1 MGSSAKV
8 RFRVEFQF
16 AGPNPVN
23 EFLFP
28 ENVQAPPFPVILPRR
43 REPLN
48 CIWNSFHDDEPV
60 PVRLMAICSRL
71 MLDDPKTIELAHAAA
86 GAIARTNKRTIRE
99 VKTFLIDPPFFGLSN
114 IRGRSHQPSFLWVE
128 RYLVETV
135 QIVSAD
141 VISAMKD

>member
-23 EFLFP
+23 EFLFS
-28 ENVQAPPFPVILPRR
+28 ENVQAPPFPAILPRR

-99 VKTFLIDPPFFGLSN
+99 VKTFLIVGLSN
-114 IRGRSHQPSFLWVE
+114 ILGRSHQPSFLWVE
-128 RYLVETV
+128 RYLVQSV

-141 VISAMKD
+141 VISTIKD